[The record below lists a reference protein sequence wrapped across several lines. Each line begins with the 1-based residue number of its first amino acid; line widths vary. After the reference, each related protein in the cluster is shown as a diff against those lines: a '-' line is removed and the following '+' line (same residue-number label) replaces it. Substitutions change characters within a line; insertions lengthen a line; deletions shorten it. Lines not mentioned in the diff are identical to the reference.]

1 MKVLVINAGSSSLK
15 YQLIDM
21 QDEHVICKG
30 AVERISQAGSFLLQK
45 ANGKDLEIKHKLAD
59 HKEAIELVLK
69 TLTDGSNKVIDSLDE
84 INAVGHRVV
93 HGGEDYN
100 HSVLI
105 TDEVLEKIKENAPL
119 APLHVPA
126 NVMGIEA
133 VKQVAAGLPNVAVFD
148 TAFHS
153 NMPKHAYMYALPQK
167 VYKEYKVRRYG
178 FHGTSHYF
186 VSDRLSK
193 LENKPLS
200 ALKVITCHLGNGS
213 SIAAVKHGVS
223 VDTSMGFTPLEG
235 LMMGT
240 RSGDIDPAIHEY
252 LMEKTGWDIK
262 TLNTYLNKESGLLGI
277 SGVSS
282 DMRDLLKVKKTNE
295 QAKLALDMLAY
306 RIKKYIGAYSA
317 IMGGVDAIVFTGGIG
332 EYTESLRED
341 VLKNMEYLGVELDL
355 LKNNNP
361 PRGQEYK
368 ISTKNSRVAVY
379 IIPTNEELVIARDV
393 EKLVK

>member
-1 MKVLVINAGSSSLK
+1 
-15 YQLIDM
+15 
-21 QDEHVICKG
+21 
-30 AVERISQAGSFLLQK
+30 
-45 ANGKDLEIKHKLAD
+45 
-59 HKEAIELVLK
+59 
-69 TLTDGSNKVIDSLDE
+69 
-84 INAVGHRVV
+84 
-93 HGGEDYN
+93 
-100 HSVLI
+100 
-105 TDEVLEKIKENAPL
+105 
-119 APLHVPA
+119 
-126 NVMGIEA
+126 MGIEA